1 MGNSMTGLATKFIRP
16 QETTKAAFVDRGY
29 SSNRSEEREP
39 EKTVDFRS
47 QQVECYFITA
57 RIGFLPVTESVAL
70 PARPGEAR
78 CRILRC

>member
-1 MGNSMTGLATKFIRP
+1 MGCSMTGLGNQIHQTTRD
-16 QETTKAAFVDRGY
+16 QTKAAFVDRGY
-29 SSNRSEEREP
+29 SSNRSEERE

-78 CRILRC
+78 CRIFRC